1 MKKHNSTI
9 DLSQYS
15 ISPIKNKEEW
25 RILLR
30 YHNHIVFIINI
41 HTHFI
46 VGIKE
51 YQCKKMQIQEHIEN
65 RLLMEYIRSS
75 HSNVS
80 DCIPHMLDT
89 SQLYKI
95 AENHW
100 LEIQQRKNTYSSRD
114 SDEYYFDVGMPLE
127 YLMSDLENLRIQFG
141 LVDFTMRELEF
152 SNVKDSDLNIED
164 PNIDDLLNGFDTPP
178 DMPVSVTVDVDTVTV
193 DTVPVVLP
201 PTPVDTTPL
210 PASPSIS
217 EKWTAVEN
225 RIKDVKTRIG
235 KLKNNYLEFT
245 YGLKLLNEQIKML
258 DSIVYRKKT

>member
-1 MKKHNSTI
+1 MKKMKKHHSTI

-15 ISPIKNKEEW
+15 VSSIEHKKEW

-41 HTHFI
+41 HTHYI

-51 YQCKKMQIQEHIEN
+51 YQCKKLNIHDHVEN

-80 DCIPHMLDT
+80 DCIPHLLDT
-89 SQLYKI
+89 SQLYRI
-95 AENHW
+95 AETHW
-100 LEIQQRKNTYSSRD
+100 IEIQQRDKTYSNRN

-141 LVDFTMRELEF
+141 LADFPMLALEI
-152 SNVKDSDLNIED
+152 SNVKDSDPNIED
-164 PNIDDLLNGFDTPP
+164 PNIDVLLNGFDTPP
-178 DMPVSVTVDVDTVTV
+178 DMPVSVTVDVDTVPVPLTPV
-193 DTVPVVLP
+193 D
-201 PTPVDTTPL
+201 PTPV

-225 RIKDVKTRIG
+225 LIKDVKTRIS
-235 KLKNNYLEFT
+235 KLKHNHLEFT
-245 YGLKLLNEQIKML
+245 YGLKLLNEQMKMF
-258 DSIVYRKKT
+258 DSMAYRKNT